1 MAWRLP
7 IPWRLADDKKQMS
20 ARKLIYRLMVV
31 APALFLIG
39 IGVHARTME
48 RDFERLANDP
58 RTESHIQAYAP
69 LLLETR
75 TVSQDDVRHRPGRL
89 RQIAERWIDGARD
102 GHLRPLRPIAYEDT
116 STEGVKA
123 QVFEAQGRLV
133 ALLTLAIDR
142 DLAAHR
148 PSDAARDAITA
159 METANTL
166 KYSDFLSLYNCA
178 NQQRHIL
185 IRVQKLLP
193 DLPPVDRAR
202 LLEATRTMIAEPKV
216 LDGMANQSR
225 VLFLSWRDRQG
236 YPNLA
241 IEDTRLL
248 SEIPAMIESDD
259 PLTLQAIRRRVVASN
274 DDFVPTYYSAL
285 RLGIEAQRELEISV
299 KAGK

>member
-1 MAWRLP
+1 MAGRLP
-7 IPWRLADDKKQMS
+7 IPRRRADDKQQMS

-48 RDFERLANDP
+48 RDFERLENDP
-58 RTESHIQAYAP
+58 RTESHIQAYVP
-69 LLLETR
+69 LLRETAAI
-75 TVSQDDVRHRPGRL
+75 SQNDVRVRPGRL
-89 RQIAERWIDGARD
+89 RQIAARWINGAQDGR
-102 GHLRPLRPIAYEDT
+102 LRALRPIAYEDT

-123 QVFEAQGRLV
+123 QVFEVQSRLV

-142 DLAAHR
+142 DVQAHR
-148 PSDAARDAITA
+148 LADGAQDAIA
-159 METANTL
+159 ALETANTL

-178 NQQRHIL
+178 NQQRNIL
-185 IRVQKLLP
+185 RRAEKLLP
-193 DLPPVDRAR
+193 SLAPADRTR
-202 LLEATRTMIAEPKV
+202 LLEAIRTLIAEPKV

-225 VLFLSWRDRQG
+225 LLFLSWRDRQG

-285 RLGIEAQRELEISV
+285 RLGIEAQLELEAS
-299 KAGK
+299 ARATR